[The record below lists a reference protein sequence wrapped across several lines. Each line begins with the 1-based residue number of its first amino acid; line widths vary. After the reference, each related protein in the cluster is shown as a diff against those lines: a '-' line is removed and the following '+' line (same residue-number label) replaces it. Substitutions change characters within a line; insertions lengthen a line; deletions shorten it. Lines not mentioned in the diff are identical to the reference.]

1 MLHFVRCP
9 VKPSSVLRFA
19 SWNVVLTQ
27 PWTMDVN
34 NTLLYVVTVLIWGTT
49 WIAIEFQLGVV
60 PAEVSVFYRYLLAAS
75 LLFAWCLYSRKPVRF
90 GASAHLRF
98 MLLGL
103 LMFSL
108 NYMLTYH
115 AQIYVTSAL
124 AAIAFS
130 TMLWM
135 NMINARLFFGVRSDW
150 RAIGGSLLGVAGIV
164 VIFYPQID
172 ALTLSDAT
180 FYGMLLV
187 LLGALLASFGNM
199 VSQDAQSRGLPILQS
214 NAWGMAYGALFTGL
228 IAFVSDAA
236 FIVDTRP
243 AYLVSLLYL
252 AVFGSIVAF
261 GAYLTLLGRIGAHKA
276 GYATVM
282 FPVVA
287 LAISVLFEGLLVSK
301 SLMAGVLLVLAGNV
315 FVLQAKKAPPVDTG
329 EGPLAAVVAGP
340 PEPPLA

>member
-1 MLHFVRCP
+1 M
-9 VKPSSVLRFA
+9 
-19 SWNVVLTQ
+19 
-27 PWTMDVN
+27 N
-34 NTLLYVVTVLIWGTT
+34 NTLLYVITVLIWGTT

-60 PAEVSVFYRYLLAAS
+60 PAEVSVFYRYALAAC
-75 LLFAWCLYSRKPVRF
+75 LLFAWCYRAGKRLRF
-90 GASAHLRF
+90 DLGAHLRF

-103 LMFSL
+103 LMFSV

-124 AAIAFS
+124 AAIVFS

-135 NMINARLFFGVRSDW
+135 NMVNARLFFGTRSDW
-150 RAIGGSLLGVAGIV
+150 RAIGGSLLGIAGIV

-172 ALTLSDAT
+172 ELTLSDAT
-180 FYGMLLV
+180 FYGTLLA
-187 LLGALLASFGNM
+187 LSGALLASFGNM

-228 IAFVSDAA
+228 IALASGKE

-261 GAYLTLLGRIGAHKA
+261 GAYLTLLGRIGAHRA

-287 LAISVLFEGLLVSK
+287 LAISVMFEGLLVSRT
-301 SLMAGVLLVLAGNV
+301 LLAGVLLVLAGNV
-315 FVLQAKKAPPVDTG
+315 FVLQAKKASPP
-329 EGPLAAVVAGP
+329 AAVPDPLPAVVRPSGSP
-340 PEPPLA
+340 PA